1 MTNPVETI
9 EDECALQPE
18 QFPVSV
24 VEVGASRQNFDVE
37 FLDDEWAREFDRRLA
52 AWEAESPAPVPAT
65 DPPSRE

>member
-18 QFPVSV
+18 QSPVSV
-24 VEVGASRQNFDVE
+24 VEVGTSRPTSGAE

-52 AWEAESPAPVPAT
+52 AWEAESPSPAPVHEPQ
-65 DPPSRE
+65 SLE